1 MKGPKGTELFQS
13 QLWGPPRLEK
23 PEGNWSLAADRVT
36 KAVSFL
42 FSVQTLKSAR
52 ICGWPFTVAC
62 RKKGRRD
69 T

>member
-1 MKGPKGTELFQS
+1 M
-13 QLWGPPRLEK
+13 EK
-23 PEGNWSLAADRVT
+23 PAGIWSLAADQVT
-36 KAVSFL
+36 KVVSFP

>member
-1 MKGPKGTELFQS
+1 MKEPKGTELFQS

-23 PEGNWSLAADRVT
+23 PVGNWSLAALWVT

-62 RKKGRRD
+62 RKKGRRN

>member
-1 MKGPKGTELFQS
+1 M
-13 QLWGPPRLEK
+13 EK
-23 PEGNWSLAADRVT
+23 PAGIWSLAADQVA
-36 KAVSFL
+36 KVVSFP

-62 RKKGRRD
+62 RRKGRRD

>member
-1 MKGPKGTELFQS
+1 MKEPKGTELFQT

-23 PEGNWSLAADRVT
+23 PVGNWSLAADQVT

-42 FSVQTLKSAR
+42 SSVQALKSAR
-52 ICGWPFTVAC
+52 ICGWPFIVAC